1 MNSRTLSP
9 PTAEMS
15 DITVVV
21 PVNKGGVAGDTSA
34 LAAAALNA
42 IDRTKINAPSGVL
55 GVGADGKIGIG
66 SLPLS
71 SINNVTVKGVR
82 ELGVSATTTFLITN
96 FDTKTVYNV
105 SATVGTISL
114 AGNVITYTAPATAQ
128 TAQIIINGRTITL
141 PIVAS
146 RPKAPTVTAL
156 DFGTTVTVGLNLSA
170 SAFEMISGAGTHAST
185 DWEVSTSSTF
195 ATLFYISYTNT
206 TGLVSLLTKGYNVA
220 TQYFVRARYRDNNGQ
235 VGSWSQP
242 YAITTKSSYKLNIEI
257 GSVVASDAAVGDF
270 FGGDTALSTDGS
282 RLIVGAYAADVSGT
296 SNAGVAYIYRRENL
310 SWVFESKLVP
320 PTLSTNSYYG
330 WSVAITADGSRAVVG
345 CYGMN
350 GATGAVY
357 VYLRTGTNWLLE
369 ATLVV
374 TGGLAAGDADGTT
387 VSISA
392 DGTRIATGAY
402 AKLNGSLA
410 AAGAA
415 YTFTRVNTTWTQE
428 AKITPTVP
436 GANDYFGRTVVLSAD
451 GTRLFIGA
459 YNQIVN
465 GVTSGAAYCFS
476 RSGSVWTQETMFTH
490 ETPDT
495 NDQYS
500 LRMATD
506 TTGSRVVISSHRK
519 QVSNMTLVGTVTVY
533 SRANTTW
540 TKEATLMSSDGVASD
555 FFGFGLDITGDGAVI
570 VATSYSADTD
580 GLTNNGAYY
589 VFKRS
594 GAAWSQDVKVVPA
607 YKINSGTFGLDAAIT
622 SDGTFLAVS
631 QGGNPNG
638 IQNAGSVSIFKS

>member
-1 MNSRTLSP
+1 
-9 PTAEMS
+9 MS

-21 PVNKGGVAGDTSA
+21 PVNKGGVAGDTAA

-42 IDRTKINAPSGVL
+42 IDRAKINAPSGVL

-170 SAFEMISGAGTHAST
+170 SAFEMISGTGTHVST

-195 ATLFYISYTNT
+195 ATLFYTSYANT

-257 GSVVASDAAVGDF
+257 ATIVGSDAALNDYYGCDI
-270 FGGDTALSTDGS
+270 AISTDGS
-282 RLIVGAYAADVSGT
+282 RLVVGSYAADVSGT
-296 SNAGVAYIYRRENL
+296 SNAGAAYIYRRENL
-310 SWVFESKLVP
+310 SWVFESKIVA
-320 PTLSTNSYYG
+320 PTLAVNGYFGFT
-330 WSVAITADGSRAVVG
+330 VAVSADGTRVVIG
-345 CYGMN
+345 SYGA
-350 GATGAVY
+350 GSAAGAVY
-357 VYLRTGTNWLLE
+357 VYLRSGTSWLLE

-374 TGGLAAGDADGTT
+374 TNGLSSGDAFGSS

-392 DGTRIATGAY
+392 DGTRIASGAY

-415 YTFTRVNTTWTQE
+415 FTFTRVNTTWTQE
-428 AKITPTVP
+428 AKFTPTVP
-436 GANDYFGRTVVLSAD
+436 GANDYFGRTVNLTPD
-451 GTRLFIGA
+451 GTRLFVGA
-459 YNQIVN
+459 YNQTVS

-476 RSGSVWTQETMFTH
+476 RSGTVWTQEAMFVPI
-490 ETPDT
+490 TPEVT
-495 NDQYS
+495 EQFG
-500 LRMATD
+500 LTMATD
-506 TTGSRVVISSHRK
+506 TTGIRVAISSGRK
-519 QVSNMTLVGTVTVY
+519 TVGGKANAGSIDVY

-540 TKEATLMSSDGVASD
+540 TKEATIVSSDVAASD
-555 FFGFGLDITGDGAVI
+555 FFGYGLDMTGDGAVI
-570 VATSYSADTD
+570 AAASFGADTD

-589 VFKRS
+589 IFKRS
-594 GAAWSQDVKVVPA
+594 AAVWTQDLKATSSYKVAAGNLGGGV
-607 YKINSGTFGLDAAIT
+607 AIT
-622 SDGTFLAVS
+622 NDGTFLAVS
-631 QGGNPNG
+631 QNGNPNG